1 VERQGGSAGAVLYR
15 YLADLTGDGYEW
27 AYGRG
32 AAAGAVPT
40 NDGETCVFV
49 ATTPRRMRE
58 LRRAGTEAAFNAL
71 LDEADPV
78 FAERVRAG
86 TLAGRLNG
94 WAGLPGFVRRS
105 WGPGWALVGDAGYF
119 KDPIT
124 AHGMTDALRDAE
136 LLAGAIA
143 AGLDGTP
150 EPVALARYQR
160 TRDRLSSA
168 LFEVTEEVAS
178 YAWDTAGVQ
187 ELLRRLS
194 SAMSD
199 EVDYLVALPS
209 MTGAG
214 RAMLS
219 G

>member
-1 VERQGGSAGAVLYR
+1 VLYR
-15 YLADLTGDGYEW
+15 YLTDLTGDGYEW

-49 ATTPRRMRE
+49 ATTPGRMRE
-58 LRRAGTEAAFNAL
+58 LRRAGTEAAFSAL

-78 FAERVRAG
+78 FADRVRAG
-86 TLAGRLNG
+86 TSAGRLNG
-94 WAGLPGFVRRS
+94 WAGRPGLVRRS

-136 LLAGAIA
+136 LLAAAIT
-143 AGLDGTP
+143 AGLDEVP

-178 YAWDTAGVQ
+178 YAWDTARVQ

-209 MTGAG
+209 WHPGRQVSGRTGAD
-214 RAMLS
+214 RAVLT